1 MLTEVKIYGKGQG
14 ARKVLIKREGSSCS
28 KPKVRSLAYKLQNV
42 GMSSHIRLEN
52 KDKE

>member
-1 MLTEVKIYGKGQG
+1 MGKAKGQE
-14 ARKVLIKREGSSCS
+14 KFWFKREGGSCS
-28 KPKVRSLAYKLQNV
+28 KPKVSSLAYKLQNV